1 MFHYVFHATWIVK
14 IVRWRINRGK
24 TIKRG
29 DRIVSRRLSRFRI
42 RRKWRISGGD
52 GVGKPVGDIPSV
64 DTNSCRVHVRC
75 EISTLGWAV
84 SQSVISSHWIIC
96 KQIKETNNN
105 EIVNFLRLRN
115 WKIKTCYFLII
126 VSICEIFEISSRLR
140 CISLKRL

>member
-42 RRKWRISGGD
+42 RSGGFR
-52 GVGKPVGDIPSV
+52 VAMELESPLATFHPSIRIPA
-64 DTNSCRVHVRC
+64 
-75 EISTLGWAV
+75 ESTFAVKYPIWAV